1 MPATTIKPAAPAAVL
16 PASAQTISRRRLLT
30 AAGSAALLTAG
41 AALTPKPVRAAAV
54 GSKTLRIAALP
65 AIDALILYAAEADG
79 IFKSEG
85 LNIEILPFKSSVE
98 MTAAI
103 RAEKIIG
110 QYANILGTIAQ
121 RANGIG
127 LSLAATTWHTS
138 PAQRAFGFAVSPK
151 FADQITSIEV
161 LKGLTGVSS
170 TRSRGTIIDWMIYR
184 MKNAVNLPEK
194 TLDQIEVAQI
204 PIRLQ
209 MLLTGKMQT
218 ALFYEPLLT
227 LIESKGGRVIWDDRQ
242 LNEPLSEVALTT
254 PYLTPDF
261 VLPFRAALPKLPRR
275 LIRTR
280 RNTFPSFQRRV
291 LCRRLLQTPINF
303 PNSLGSQRRTDCR
316 RSQPIRSFRRRLT
329 GWLKSASLTRHPT
342 SQEPSVGYK
351 K

>member
-242 LNEPLSEVALTT
+242 LNELRSQRPISRLTSCC
-254 PYLTPDF
+254 PSGPHW
-261 VLPFRAALPKLPRR
+261 PKLPRR

-280 RNTFPSFQRRV
+280 RNTFPSFQKRV

-316 RSQPIRSFRRRLT
+316 RSQRMRSFRRRLT
-329 GWLKSASLTRHPT
+329 GWLKSASLIRHPT

>member
-261 VLPFRAALPKLPRR
+261 VLPFRAARR

>member
-41 AALTPKPVRAAAV
+41 AALTAKPVRAAAV

-170 TRSRGTIIDWMIYR
+170 TQPRHHYRLDDLPHEKCRQSARKDARPNRSRSDSDPAADAPHR
-184 MKNAVNLPEK
+184 ENA
-194 TLDQIEVAQI
+194 D
-204 PIRLQ
+204 
-209 MLLTGKMQT
+209 G
-218 ALFYEPLLT
+218 PLL
-227 LIESKGGRVIWDDRQ
+227 
-242 LNEPLSEVALTT
+242 
-254 PYLTPDF
+254 
-261 VLPFRAALPKLPRR
+261 RAASDP
-275 LIRTR
+275 
-280 RNTFPSFQRRV
+280 
-291 LCRRLLQTPINF
+291 
-303 PNSLGSQRRTDCR
+303 
-316 RSQPIRSFRRRLT
+316 
-329 GWLKSASLTRHPT
+329 H
-342 SQEPSVGYK
+342 
-351 K
+351 

>member
-1 MPATTIKPAAPAAVL
+1 MPATTIKPAAPATVL
-16 PASAQTISRRRLLT
+16 SASAQTISRRRLLT

-54 GSKTLRIAALP
+54 ASKTLRIAALP

-79 IFKSEG
+79 IFKAEG

-161 LKGLTGVSS
+161 L
-170 TRSRGTIIDWMIYR
+170 RASR
-184 MKNAVNLPEK
+184 A
-194 TLDQIEVAQI
+194 
-204 PIRLQ
+204 
-209 MLLTGKMQT
+209 
-218 ALFYEPLLT
+218 
-227 LIESKGGRVIWDDRQ
+227 
-242 LNEPLSEVALTT
+242 
-254 PYLTPDF
+254 
-261 VLPFRAALPKLPRR
+261 
-275 LIRTR
+275 
-280 RNTFPSFQRRV
+280 
-291 LCRRLLQTPINF
+291 
-303 PNSLGSQRRTDCR
+303 
-316 RSQPIRSFRRRLT
+316 
-329 GWLKSASLTRHPT
+329 
-342 SQEPSVGYK
+342 
-351 K
+351 

>member
-218 ALFYEPLLT
+218 ALFTSRFLPSLSQKADASFGMTVSSMSRSPKLRSQRPISRLT
-227 LIESKGGRVIWDDRQ
+227 SCCPSVQHW
-242 LNEPLSEVALTT
+242 
-254 PYLTPDF
+254 
-261 VLPFRAALPKLPRR
+261 PKLPRR

-316 RSQPIRSFRRRLT
+316 RSQPMRSFRRRLT

>member
-1 MPATTIKPAAPAAVL
+1 MPATTIKPAAPATVL
-16 PASAQTISRRRLLT
+16 SASAQTISRRRLLT
-30 AAGSAALLTAG
+30 AAGSAALG

-79 IFKSEG
+79 IFKAEG

-261 VLPFRAALPKLPRR
+261 VLPFRAALAKAAKAIDQDPQKYVPILSKKGLVPPLPTDTLVQEAADWLVKVGILNQAPDITGTICR
-275 LIRTR
+275 L
-280 RNTFPSFQRRV
+280 
-291 LCRRLLQTPINF
+291 
-303 PNSLGSQRRTDCR
+303 
-316 RSQPIRSFRRRLT
+316 
-329 GWLKSASLTRHPT
+329 
-342 SQEPSVGYK
+342 
-351 K
+351 

>member
-79 IFKSEG
+79 IFKAEG

-261 VLPFRAALPKLPRR
+261 VLPFRAALAKAAKAIDQDPQKYVPILSKKGLVPSAVANTYKLPKFSGFATPDGLPPLPTDALVQEAADWLVKVGILNQAPDITGTICR
-275 LIRTR
+275 L
-280 RNTFPSFQRRV
+280 
-291 LCRRLLQTPINF
+291 
-303 PNSLGSQRRTDCR
+303 
-316 RSQPIRSFRRRLT
+316 
-329 GWLKSASLTRHPT
+329 
-342 SQEPSVGYK
+342 
-351 K
+351 

>member
-227 LIESKGGRVIWDDRQ
+227 LIESKGG
-242 LNEPLSEVALTT
+242 L
-254 PYLTPDF
+254 
-261 VLPFRAALPKLPRR
+261 RAALPC
-275 LIRTR
+275 
-280 RNTFPSFQRRV
+280 S
-291 LCRRLLQTPINF
+291 
-303 PNSLGSQRRTDCR
+303 
-316 RSQPIRSFRRRLT
+316 T
-329 GWLKSASLTRHPT
+329 GQSC
-342 SQEPSVGYK
+342 QGD
-351 K
+351 

>member
-16 PASAQTISRRRLLT
+16 PASAQTTSRRRLLT

-170 TRSRGTIIDWMIYR
+170 TRSRGTIID
-184 MKNAVNLPEK
+184 
-194 TLDQIEVAQI
+194 
-204 PIRLQ
+204 
-209 MLLTGKMQT
+209 
-218 ALFYEPLLT
+218 
-227 LIESKGGRVIWDDRQ
+227 
-242 LNEPLSEVALTT
+242 
-254 PYLTPDF
+254 
-261 VLPFRAALPKLPRR
+261 
-275 LIRTR
+275 
-280 RNTFPSFQRRV
+280 
-291 LCRRLLQTPINF
+291 
-303 PNSLGSQRRTDCR
+303 
-316 RSQPIRSFRRRLT
+316 
-329 GWLKSASLTRHPT
+329 
-342 SQEPSVGYK
+342 
-351 K
+351 

>member
-1 MPATTIKPAAPAAVL
+1 MSNNHFFFKGIDHARHHHQTCRAGSCPVRLSTDHQPPPAAYSRWFRSCPAA
-16 PASAQTISRRRLLT
+16 QR
-30 AAGSAALLTAG
+30 
-41 AALTPKPVRAAAV
+41 TPKPVRAADV

-79 IFKSEG
+79 LFKSEG

-170 TRSRGTIIDWMIYR
+170 TRSRGTISIGWDLPHE
-184 MKNAVNLPEK
+184 NAVNLPEK

-242 LNEPLSEVALTT
+242 LNEPLSEIALTT

-261 VLPFRAALPKLPRR
+261 VLPFRAALAKAAKAIDQDPQKY
-275 LIRTR
+275 
-280 RNTFPSFQRRV
+280 V
-291 LCRRLLQTPINF
+291 PIL
-303 PNSLGSQRRTDCR
+303 SKLGSCT
-316 RSQPIRSFRRRLT
+316 
-329 GWLKSASLTRHPT
+329 ASRCKHL
-342 SQEPSVGYK
+342 
-351 K
+351 

>member
-204 PIRLQ
+204 PIRL
-209 MLLTGKMQT
+209 LTVSSMSRSPKLRSQR
-218 ALFYEPLLT
+218 PISRLT
-227 LIESKGGRVIWDDRQ
+227 SCCPSVQHW
-242 LNEPLSEVALTT
+242 
-254 PYLTPDF
+254 
-261 VLPFRAALPKLPRR
+261 PKLPRR

>member
-16 PASAQTISRRRLLT
+16 SASAQTISRRRLLT

-54 GSKTLRIAALP
+54 ASKTLRIAALP

-110 QYANILGTIAQ
+110 QYANILCTIAQ

-261 VLPFRAALPKLPRR
+261 VLPFRAALAKAAKAIDQDPQKYVPILSKKGLVPPAVANTYKLPKFSGFATPDGLPPLPTDALVQEAADWLVKVGILNQAPDITGTICR
-275 LIRTR
+275 L
-280 RNTFPSFQRRV
+280 
-291 LCRRLLQTPINF
+291 
-303 PNSLGSQRRTDCR
+303 
-316 RSQPIRSFRRRLT
+316 
-329 GWLKSASLTRHPT
+329 
-342 SQEPSVGYK
+342 
-351 K
+351 

>member
-1 MPATTIKPAAPAAVL
+1 MPATTIKPAAPATVL
-16 PASAQTISRRRLLT
+16 SASAQTISRRRLLT

-54 GSKTLRIAALP
+54 ASKTLRIAALP

-79 IFKSEG
+79 IFKAEG

-184 MKNAVNLPEK
+184 MKNAINLPEK

-227 LIESKGGRVIWDDRQ
+227 LIESKGGRVIWDDRE

-261 VLPFRAALPKLPRR
+261 VLPFRAALAKAAKAIDQDPQKY
-275 LIRTR
+275 
-280 RNTFPSFQRRV
+280 V
-291 LCRRLLQTPINF
+291 PILSKS
-303 PNSLGSQRRTDCR
+303 SL
-316 RSQPIRSFRRRLT
+316 
-329 GWLKSASLTRHPT
+329 SAI
-342 SQEPSVGYK
+342 SVCLVGNRWA
-351 K
+351 